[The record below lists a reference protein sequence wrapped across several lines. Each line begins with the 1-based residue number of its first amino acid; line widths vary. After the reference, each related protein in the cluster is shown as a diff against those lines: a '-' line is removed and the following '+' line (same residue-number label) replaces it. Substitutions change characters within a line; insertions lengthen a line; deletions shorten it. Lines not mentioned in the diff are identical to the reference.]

1 MIVFKDNTTK
11 VFTRLL
17 DLPEDLM
24 QQSYTYLKKKTPIR
38 SGNARKSTK
47 LENKNRKIHSNYA
60 YAGRLDEGWS
70 SQAPKGFT
78 DPTLDNMDKIVRDL
92 LRGL

>member
-1 MIVFKDNTTK
+1 VIVFKDNTTK

>member
-1 MIVFKDNTTK
+1 MIIVKDNTK
-11 VFTRLL
+11 KLFTRLL

-24 QQSYTYLKKKTPIR
+24 QDSYTFLKKKTPIK

-47 LENKNRKIHSNYA
+47 LQNKNRKIHSNYA

-70 SQAPKGFT
+70 KQAPKGFT
-78 DPTLDNMDKIVRDL
+78 DPTLDEMDKIVVSL